1 MIRMNITKTVLKCSN
16 CDPNHELDILNPRW
30 RSFGKQIEFYK
41 GFVGIYK
48 TEKFPTDYN
57 EKLDQLICPFC
68 NNILIDTN
76 LPVDDFHLIGKT
88 THYNRQILDLMMELH
103 EKDLIEYQ
111 LKLNQFKLQQ
121 EQSDVIREQE
131 RESNRLHCPTCN
143 STKVKKISGTAKV
156 AGAAMF
162 GIFSKTARSQ
172 FKCEKCGY
180 KW

>member
-30 RSFGKQIEFYK
+30 SSSKKAEYRK
-41 GFVGIYK
+41 GFVGIYE

-76 LPVDDFHLIGKT
+76 LPVDDFHLIGET

-131 RESNRLHCPTCN
+131 RESNKLHCPTCN

>member
-1 MIRMNITKTVLKCSN
+1 MNITKTVLKCSN

-121 EQSDVIREQE
+121 EKSDVIREQE
-131 RESNRLHCPTCN
+131 RESNKLHCPTCN

>member
-1 MIRMNITKTVLKCSN
+1 MNITKTVLKCSN

-76 LPVDDFHLIGKT
+76 LPVDDFHLIGET

-131 RESNRLHCPTCN
+131 RESNKLHCPTCN

>member
-30 RSFGKQIEFYK
+30 SSTQKSEYRK
-41 GFVGIYK
+41 GFVGIYE
-48 TEKFPTDYN
+48 TEKFPADYN

-68 NNILIDTN
+68 NNKLIDTN
-76 LPVDDFHLIGKT
+76 FPHEDFNLIGKAT
-88 THYNRQILDLMMELH
+88 DWNRQILDLMMELH

-121 EQSDVIREQE
+121 EQHEVIKEQE
-131 RESNRLHCPTCN
+131 RESNKLHCPTCN
-143 STKVKKISGTAKV
+143 STKVKRISGTAKV
-156 AGAAMF
+156 AGVAMF
-162 GIFSKTARSQ
+162 GLFSKTARSQ
-172 FKCEKCGY
+172 FKCENCGY